1 MKWYEERPCTRLT
14 RFYRP
19 LTLSICTLL
28 LYIVVYCIHVAEEAV
43 LSIKQAWLPCSSL
56 RSLEFTKEGFFFDQ
70 NKAGATWETFS
81 TE

>member
-1 MKWYEERPCTRLT
+1 
-14 RFYRP
+14 
-19 LTLSICTLL
+19 

>member
-1 MKWYEERPCTRLT
+1 MKNGRAPGLPDFIVR
-14 RFYRP
+14 
-19 LTLSICTLL
+19 L
-28 LYIVVYCIHVAEEAV
+28 LYQFVRYCCIHVAEEAV